1 MATALKKNTPS
12 DIAVAC
18 KDITKTF
25 VSGDVQT
32 HALRGVNLSI
42 HKREFFMIV
51 GPSGCGKTTLLSIIA
66 GILQQTS
73 GICSVEGNDY
83 RKLSDEDILTFRA
96 QHVGF
101 IFQSFNLIPS
111 LTVLENITIP
121 LIIQGMEREN
131 ALTLGKEI
139 LEKVGLKNRGN
150 ESVTKL
156 SGGEQQRVAIARSL
170 IHKPS
175 LLICD
180 EPTSAL
186 DHETGEKI
194 IALMQKINR
203 EIGTTFVI
211 VTHDNRIFHYA
222 DRIAHMDDGRIVSIS
237 QGEHHA

>member
-1 MATALKKNTPS
+1 MASTLQKNTPS
-12 DIAVAC
+12 DIAVEC

-25 VSGDVQT
+25 VSGNVQT

-42 HKREFFMIV
+42 HNREFFMIV

-73 GICSVEGNDY
+73 GTCNVEGNDY
-83 RKLSDEDILTFRA
+83 KKLSDEDILTFRA

-121 LIIQGMEREN
+121 LIIQGMERES
-131 ALTLGKEI
+131 AMGLGEDI

-222 DRIAHMDDGRIVSIS
+222 DRIAHMDDGRIVNIS
-237 QGEHHA
+237 QGEHHV